1 MAQTQP
7 VTAVIVGGGHR
18 AIIYGDYSL
27 KHPDELKIVGI
38 ADPMAERRQMAMAR
52 YGFPP
57 ENCFASAQELAA
69 RPKFADAVINGTMDH
84 QHYETSLPL
93 LRRGYDM
100 LLEKPFAVSEA
111 EMKALIRA
119 VKENGCRV
127 MVCHVLRYTPFYRE
141 IKRRILSGEL
151 GEIINIQ
158 MAEHVSYHHLS
169 TSYVRG
175 KWANSDRCKT
185 SMLLAKSCHDIDIM
199 MWLMGDVKPRTVS
212 SVGSIFQF
220 RPENAPKGAGTRCL
234 VDCPLVDACR
244 YSAKKL
250 YFEHPNRWECYVW
263 SELEHLEN
271 ATDED
276 RWNSL
281 LRSPYGRC
289 IYQCDNNVVD
299 HQSVLVN
306 FENGATGTHNMIGGS
321 ARSARPIHVIGTK
334 GELEGVFEDEVITV
348 RKIAAEEESGF
359 VTETVDLSAAGAE
372 GHGGGDDALTADFV
386 RYVSTGEQS
395 VSCTAIE
402 NSIAG
407 HLTVFHADQSRE
419 NGGIPVAC
427 DFSAY

>member
-169 TSYVRG
+169 TSY
-175 KWANSDRCKT
+175 
-185 SMLLAKSCHDIDIM
+185 
-199 MWLMGDVKPRTVS
+199 
-212 SVGSIFQF
+212 
-220 RPENAPKGAGTRCL
+220 
-234 VDCPLVDACR
+234 
-244 YSAKKL
+244 
-250 YFEHPNRWECYVW
+250 
-263 SELEHLEN
+263 
-271 ATDED
+271 
-276 RWNSL
+276 
-281 LRSPYGRC
+281 
-289 IYQCDNNVVD
+289 
-299 HQSVLVN
+299 
-306 FENGATGTHNMIGGS
+306 
-321 ARSARPIHVIGTK
+321 
-334 GELEGVFEDEVITV
+334 
-348 RKIAAEEESGF
+348 
-359 VTETVDLSAAGAE
+359 
-372 GHGGGDDALTADFV
+372 
-386 RYVSTGEQS
+386 
-395 VSCTAIE
+395 
-402 NSIAG
+402 
-407 HLTVFHADQSRE
+407 
-419 NGGIPVAC
+419 
-427 DFSAY
+427 